1 MHMKRK
7 LLSLASLVLSVVL
20 LCGCSANA
28 QELLPL
34 GEPRLAVLGGTGNGE
49 YPTVSVQEIVDATQ
63 VVGLD
68 SFTAEGG
75 ADQLA
80 TLAAEQKA
88 TVFAVCLANASDA
101 PAYVRAAAALG
112 LPVIFCGEKPD
123 ASVLQQYSKCWY
135 VGASPAKQGELLGEA
150 LFADYQAGR
159 IPDKNGD
166 KLLQVVIFTGGAAED
181 SRATATLRIFEN
193 RGVFNDTLAVVP
205 VGGTSAEEQK
215 AAITATLL
223 QQTGAEL
230 ILASTPALAA
240 AATEA
245 VATVLPGVPVGTF
258 GDSNALGSYLDS
270 GAILATV
277 YYQNSKAAGLVATFA
292 QNAALGRDPTV
303 GTDAR
308 LDENHCTLVDFI
320 TKTTPQ
326 PQATPL
332 PEPAETTSGTGDE

>member
-1 MHMKRK
+1 MKKK
-7 LLSLASLVLSVVL
+7 LFSLASLVLAVAL
-20 LCGCSANA
+20 FCGCSANA

-34 GEPRLAVLGGTGNGE
+34 GEPRLAVLGSAGNGE
-49 YPTVSVQEIVDATQ
+49 YPALSVQEILDAAQ
-63 VVGLD
+63 AVGLD
-68 SFTAEGG
+68 AFTADGG

-112 LPVIFCGEKPD
+112 LPVVFCGEKPD

-135 VGASPAKQGELLGEA
+135 VGANPAKQGELLGEA

-181 SRATATLRIFEN
+181 SRAAATLRIFEN
-193 RGVFNDTLAVVP
+193 RGVFDDTLAIVP
-205 VGGTSAEEQK
+205 VNGTSADEQK

-223 QQTGAEL
+223 QQTGTEL

-240 AATEA
+240 AAADA

-258 GDSNALGSYLDS
+258 GDSDSLGNSIDS
-270 GAILATV
+270 GAVLATV
-277 YYQNSKAAGLVATFA
+277 LYQNSKAAGLVATFA

-308 LDENHCTLVDFI
+308 LDENRCTLVEFT
-320 TKTTPQ
+320 TKTTPL

-332 PEPAETTSGTGDE
+332 PEPAETTSDTGDE

>member
-34 GEPRLAVLGGTGNGE
+34 GSPRLAVLGGTGNGE
-49 YPTVSVQEIVDATQ
+49 YPTVSVQEILDAAQ
-63 VVGLD
+63 AVGLD
-68 SFTAEGG
+68 AFTAEGG
-75 ADQLA
+75 AAQLA
-80 TLAAEQKA
+80 TLATEQKA
-88 TVFAVCLANASDA
+88 TVFAVCLANSSDA
-101 PAYVRAAAALG
+101 PAYVSAAAALG

-123 ASVLQQYSKCWY
+123 ASALQPYSKCWY

-159 IPDKNGD
+159 IPDKSGD

-181 SRATATLRIFEN
+181 SRAAATLRIFEN
-193 RGVFNDTLAVVP
+193 RGVFNDTLAIVP
-205 VGGTSAEEQK
+205 VSGTSAEEQQ

-230 ILASTPALAA
+230 ILASTPTLATAA
-240 AATEA
+240 AEA
-245 VATVLPGVPVGTF
+245 VAKVLPGVPVGTF
-258 GDSNALGSYLDS
+258 GDDDTLSSYLNS
-270 GAILATV
+270 GAVLATV

-303 GTDAR
+303 GTGAR
-308 LDENHCTLVDFI
+308 LDENHCTLVDFT
-320 TKTTPQ
+320 TKTAPAS
-326 PQATPL
+326 QATPL
-332 PEPAETTSGTGDE
+332 PEQTDNAIATGDE